1 MELMSN
7 SSAIFFSVVSMC
19 SKSLTHMGAETAYKS
34 PARSGHTQMEPSPA
48 CRAACQDTQTGAL
61 WPQPSSGHCGNTAS
75 AVQSS
80 NLTTC
85 GCYCSVPCLIAFPW
99 TLYSY
104 FLINF
109 TQTWSFPALPYSSI
123 RQQWAMQALQL
134 KTLMLKQFQ
143 WWTCSCT
150 QGSLPSK
157 LLVNCPSNYSFLQL
171 RVFCL
176 TFWWPSELGRK

>member
-7 SSAIFFSVVSMC
+7 SSAIFFSVVSTC
-19 SKSLTHMGAETAYKS
+19 FKSLTHMGAETAYKS

-85 GCYCSVPCLIAFPW
+85 GCYCSVPCLIPFPW

-109 TQTWSFPALPYSSI
+109 TQTWSFPALCRFSSLLPLATLWAEGRALSATSLSI
-123 RQQWAMQALQL
+123 FQPGLYHAANNTTQW
-134 KTLMLKQFQ
+134 
-143 WWTCSCT
+143 
-150 QGSLPSK
+150 
-157 LLVNCPSNYSFLQL
+157 
-171 RVFCL
+171 
-176 TFWWPSELGRK
+176 RKGGGIICIFYTNW